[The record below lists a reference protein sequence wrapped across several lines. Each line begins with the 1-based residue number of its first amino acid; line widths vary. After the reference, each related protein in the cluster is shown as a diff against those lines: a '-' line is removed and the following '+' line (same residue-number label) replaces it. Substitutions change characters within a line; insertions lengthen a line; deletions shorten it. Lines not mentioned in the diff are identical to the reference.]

1 MRTTR
6 IILGAALVGLS
17 ACGHSPTGPTTQP
30 DAPAITCPANIN
42 QTTTTEMTAVTYTS
56 PVVSGGTAPA
66 NLVCSVQSGASL
78 PVGTTVVTC
87 NFTDA
92 AGRTATC
99 GFNITLT
106 LKFFSRYT
114 RYWAF
119 GDSLTEGKAASFRT
133 MDDFPGSY
141 PDVLEG
147 LLAARYTQQTFTMG
161 KYGCGGQTAEHD
173 AGRLRDLL
181 SANPPPQ
188 VLLLL
193 EGSNDLTQGDPEISF
208 IVGTLGEDIDYAK
221 SHGVLD
227 VLLATLPPVR
237 AGSNGSKVAPY
248 LDETN
253 AQIRALAA
261 QRGAGLVDLFTAMT
275 GQEATLV
282 GNDGLHLTAAGYK
295 KVAETFF
302 DTIKGRLEVTTPP
315 AGSSSRFSTG
325 PSFSVRAT
333 ACPAL

>member
-106 LKFFSRYT
+106 LKVFS
-114 RYWAF
+114 
-119 GDSLTEGKAASFRT
+119 
-133 MDDFPGSY
+133 
-141 PDVLEG
+141 
-147 LLAARYTQQTFTMG
+147 RYTQQTFTMG
-161 KYGCGGQTAEHD
+161 RYGCGGQTAEHD